1 MEKFRR
7 TYIDP
12 RFHPETEENEVG
24 TRVSICD
31 YGEEYYAGIEVPG
44 VDVKGLKVEATNFEL
59 SVEGDSD
66 EEWEMNATKAK
77 VLVNERTTGKIYR
90 KLTFSEE
97 IKPEEAKA
105 TLKNGVL
112 SVTIPKKNPKTA
124 GMTVPIKVEIPLA

>member
-1 MEKFRR
+1 
-7 TYIDP
+7 
-12 RFHPETEENEVG
+12 
-24 TRVSICD
+24 
-31 YGEEYYAGIEVPG
+31 
-44 VDVKGLKVEATNFEL
+44 VKGLKVEATNFEL